1 MLRMRKLPLVEA
13 CFGKQFGTRPMAYRV
28 CRVILCLAA
37 SLAVGTI
44 ISLDLICSANA
55 VAVERPNI
63 VFILA
68 DDLGYGDLPCYGRDD
83 LSTPAIDRLAR
94 EGVRFTQAYSN
105 GPECTPT
112 RAAFMTGR
120 YQQRIGGL
128 ECAIGTGDVG
138 RYDDA
143 MRLAVTGE
151 LGLPVEEVSIVRL
164 LQNAGYDTALFGKWH
179 LGYAAKFAPPRHGF
193 NVSRYCLGGGMDY
206 FYYTDNLG
214 IYNLYENG
222 EPLRA
227 KGYFTDLIGDW
238 AESYLASV
246 GERPFFLYLAFT
258 SPHSP
263 YQGPSDD
270 MGYPLS
276 AESPLWDQSQGDQ
289 RVYCAMIE
297 QMDKAIGRVLQ
308 TLDRRNLTN
317 QTVVIFASDNGGT
330 RSGRNTPL
338 SGYKGST
345 QEGGIRVPAIVRWP
359 GHIPAGITSDQV
371 CITMDFS
378 ASIIRLSGATLPSG
392 QTLDGIDIL
401 ALLESGASLV
411 PRTLFW
417 RARRGDSTWWAV
429 RDGDTKYWRHRKG
442 SKTEEHLFDLATD
455 PSESHDLLSTESA
468 KAEKLRSMLTQWEEE
483 VKPRR

>member
-1 MLRMRKLPLVEA
+1 MLWLRTLSLVKNRAKKQLTPKSLGCYTRWIVFCFAIRLTVGGLLLP
-13 CFGKQFGTRPMAYRV
+13 
-28 CRVILCLAA
+28 
-37 SLAVGTI
+37 
-44 ISLDLICSANA
+44 DLGWLPIA
-55 VAVERPNI
+55 VASERPNI

-83 LSTPAIDRLAR
+83 LSTPAIDRLAK

-143 MRLAVTGE
+143 MRLAMAGD
-151 LGLPVEEVSIVRL
+151 LGLPVEEVSIASL
-164 LQNAGYDTALFGKWH
+164 LQAAGYDTVLFGKWH
-179 LGYAAKFAPPRHGF
+179 LGYAEKFSPLRHGF
-193 NVSRYCLGGGMDY
+193 NLSRYCLGGGMDY

-214 IYNLYENG
+214 IYNLYANG
-222 EPLRA
+222 EPLRT

-238 AESYLASV
+238 AESYLAGV
-246 GERPFFLYLAFT
+246 GDRPFFLYFAFT
-258 SPHSP
+258 APHSP

-270 MGYPLS
+270 LGGPLS
-276 AESPLWDQSQGDQ
+276 AESPLWDQSGADQ
-289 RVYCAMIE
+289 KVYCAMIE
-297 QMDKAIGRVLQ
+297 RMDKAIGRVLEA
-308 TLDRRNLTN
+308 LDRRNLTN

-330 RSGRNTPL
+330 RSGRNAPL

-345 QEGGIRVPAIVRWP
+345 QEGGIRVPTIVRWP
-359 GHIPAGITSDQV
+359 GRIPAGITSDQV

-378 ASIIRLSGATLPSG
+378 ASIIRLSGATLPPKYS
-392 QTLDGIDIL
+392 LDGIDII
-401 ALLESGASLV
+401 ALLEAGAYPM

-417 RARRGDSTWWAV
+417 RAKRADSTWWAV
-429 RDGDTKYWRHRKG
+429 RDGDAKYWRHQKG
-442 SKTEEHLFDLATD
+442 DKVEEHLFDLSND
-455 PSESHDLLSTESA
+455 PSESNDLLSAQST
-468 KAEKLRSMLTQWEEE
+468 KAEKLRSMLTRWEEE
-483 VKPRR
+483 VKPHR